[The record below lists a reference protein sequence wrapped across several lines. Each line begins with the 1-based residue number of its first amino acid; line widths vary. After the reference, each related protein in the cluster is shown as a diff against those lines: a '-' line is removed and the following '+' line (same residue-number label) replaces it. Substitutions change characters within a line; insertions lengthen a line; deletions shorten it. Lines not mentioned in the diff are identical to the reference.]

1 MPEKTEG
8 DWANIT
14 KDFYRKT
21 QFPSCTGSVEGKHIR
36 RKMPTGSVSLLY
48 NYRYFLSVSL
58 LALVDA
64 NYCFIAVGVGRV
76 GKSRDSN
83 VFKNSSIGRKLE

>member
-1 MPEKTEG
+1 MPEKTEC
-8 DWANIT
+8 DWVNIA

-21 QFPSCTGSVEGKHIR
+21 QFPSCTGTVEGKHIR

-48 NYRYFLSVSL
+48 EYNYKHFLSVLL

-64 NYCFIAVGVGRV
+64 NYCFIAVGVGKV
-76 GKSRDSN
+76 GKPRDSN
-83 VFKNSSIGRKLE
+83 VLRIPT